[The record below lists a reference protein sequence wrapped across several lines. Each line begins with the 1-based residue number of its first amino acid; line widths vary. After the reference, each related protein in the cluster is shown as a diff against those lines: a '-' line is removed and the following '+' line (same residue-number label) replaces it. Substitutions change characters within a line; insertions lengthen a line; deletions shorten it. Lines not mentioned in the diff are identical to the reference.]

1 MNKLIPIAVNDI
13 LTDEVGCSEMLTH
26 ACRRGEHW
34 RIVGGGCDNGV
45 FWAAAEEAEEGEPLQ
60 TCRFARLCAPNKD
73 EIAAAISARY
83 YAGFSTLA
91 FFPAGDDIW
100 ALFAET
106 VPGREA

>member
-13 LTDEVGCSEMLTH
+13 LIDEVGCSIMLTR
-26 ACRRGEHW
+26 ACQRGERW

-45 FWAAAEEAEEGEPLQ
+45 FWAVAEEIGPDVPLQ
-60 TCRFARLCAPNKD
+60 NYRFACLCSPNKD
-73 EIAAAISARY
+73 EIAAAVNARY

-91 FFPAGDDIW
+91 FFPAADDIW

-106 VPGREA
+106 IQSQES